1 MHLTLDLNDQTES
14 LSTENLQLIEKMLH
28 HAAEDQGIEAGSEL
42 SVTFVNNEEIQLI
55 NNDYRGKNVPT
66 DVISFAMEELGEGE
80 IAINVPGAP
89 RMLGDI
95 IISVERAKEQ
105 AADYGHSEERE
116 LGFLA
121 IHGFL
126 HLLGYDHMEDEDEKE
141 MTEKQEAILQSFG
154 LRREQQDEKQ

>member
-1 MHLTLDLNDQTES
+1 MYLTLDLNDQTES

-42 SVTFVNNEEIQLI
+42 SVTFVNNEEIQQI

>member
-14 LSTENLQLIEKMLH
+14 LSSENLQLIEKMLH

-42 SVTFVNNEEIQLI
+42 SVTFVNNEEIQQI

>member
-14 LSTENLQLIEKMLH
+14 LSSENLQLIEKMLH

-42 SVTFVNNEEIQLI
+42 SVTFMNNEEIQQI

>member
-1 MHLTLDLNDQTES
+1 MHLTLDLIDQTES
-14 LSTENLQLIEKMLH
+14 LSTENLEMIEKMLH
-28 HAAEDQGIEAGSEL
+28 HAAQSEGIEAGSEL
-42 SVTFVNNEEIQLI
+42 SVTFVNNEEIQQI
-55 NNDYRGKNVPT
+55 NHEYRGKNVPT

-80 IAINVPGAP
+80 MAIEVEGVP

-126 HLLGYDHMEDEDEKE
+126 HLLGYDHMEADEEKE
-141 MTEKQEAILQSFG
+141 MTQKQEAILQSFG
-154 LRREQQDEKQ
+154 LRRE

>member
-1 MHLTLDLNDQTES
+1 MHLTLDLIDQTES
-14 LSTENLQLIEKMLH
+14 LSTENLEMIEKMLH
-28 HAAEDQGIEAGSEL
+28 HAAQSEGIEAGSEL
-42 SVTFVNNEEIQLI
+42 SVTFVNNEEIQQI
-55 NNDYRGKNVPT
+55 NHEYRGKNVPT

-80 IAINVPGAP
+80 MAIEVEGVP

-95 IISVERAKEQ
+95 IISVDRAKEQ

-126 HLLGYDHMEDEDEKE
+126 HLLGYDHMEEDEEKE
-141 MTEKQEAILQSFG
+141 MTQKQEAILQSFG
-154 LRREQQDEKQ
+154 LRRE

>member
-1 MHLTLDLNDQTES
+1 MHLMLDLIDQTES
-14 LSTENLQLIEKMLH
+14 LSTENLELIEKMLH
-28 HAAEDQGIEAGSEL
+28 HAAQAEGIEAGSEL
-42 SVTFVNNEEIQLI
+42 SVTFVNNEEIQQI
-55 NNDYRGKNVPT
+55 NHEYRGKNVPT

-80 IAINVPGAP
+80 MAIEVEGVP

-105 AADYGHSEERE
+105 AVDYGHSEERE

-126 HLLGYDHMEDEDEKE
+126 HLLGYDHMEAEDEKE
-141 MTEKQEAILQSFG
+141 MTQKQETILQSFG
-154 LRREQQDEKQ
+154 LRREQDEKQ

>member
-1 MHLTLDLNDQTES
+1 MYLTLDLNDETQS
-14 LSTENLQLIEKMLH
+14 LSIKNLELIEKMLH
-28 HAAEDQGIEAGSEL
+28 HAAEVEGIEAGSEL
-42 SVTFVNNEEIQLI
+42 SVSFITNEEIQQI
-55 NNDYRGKNVPT
+55 NYEYRGKNVST

-80 IAINVPGAP
+80 MAIEVEGAP

-95 IISVERAKEQ
+95 VISVERAKEQ
-105 AADYGHSEERE
+105 AADYGHSEDRE

-126 HLLGYDHMEDEDEKE
+126 HLLGYDHMEVADEQE

-154 LRREQQDEKQ
+154 LRREQDEKQ

>member
-1 MHLTLDLNDQTES
+1 MHLELDLIDQTET
-14 LSTENLQLIEKMLH
+14 LSPEDMQLIEKMLH
-28 HAAEDQGIEAGSEL
+28 HAAESEGIEAGSEL
-42 SVTFVNNEEIQLI
+42 SVTFVTNDEIQEI
-55 NNDYRGKNVPT
+55 NAEYRGKNVPT

-80 IAINVPGAP
+80 MEIKVAGAP

-105 AADYGHSEERE
+105 AKDYGHSDERE

-126 HLLGYDHMEDEDEKE
+126 HLLGYDHMEAEEEKE

-154 LRREQQDEKQ
+154 LRREQDEKH

>member
-1 MHLTLDLNDQTES
+1 MYLTLDLNDETQS
-14 LSTENLQLIEKMLH
+14 LSIKNLELIEKMLH
-28 HAAEDQGIEAGSEL
+28 HAAEVEGIEAGSEL
-42 SVTFVNNEEIQLI
+42 SVTFITNDEIQQI
-55 NNDYRGKNVPT
+55 NHEYRGKNVST

-80 IAINVPGAP
+80 MAIEVEGAP

-126 HLLGYDHMEDEDEKE
+126 HLLGYDHIDVVDEQE

-154 LRREQQDEKQ
+154 LRREQDEKQ

>member
-1 MHLTLDLNDQTES
+1 MYLSLDLIDKTES
-14 LSTENLQLIEKMLH
+14 LNAEDLALIEKMLH
-28 HAAEDQGIEAGSEL
+28 HAAQAEGIDLGSEL
-42 SVTFVNNEEIQLI
+42 SVTFVNNEEIQQI

-80 IAINVPGAP
+80 MAIEIEGAP

-126 HLLGYDHMEDEDEKE
+126 HLLGYDHMEVADEKE

-154 LRREQQDEKQ
+154 LRREQDEKH

>member
-1 MHLTLDLNDQTES
+1 MYLTLDLIDETQS
-14 LSTENLQLIEKMLH
+14 LSIKNLELIEKMLH
-28 HAAEDQGIEAGSEL
+28 HAAEVEGIEAGSEL
-42 SVTFVNNEEIQLI
+42 SVTFITNDEIQQI
-55 NNDYRGKNVPT
+55 NHEYRGKNVST

-80 IAINVPGAP
+80 MAIEVEGAP

-126 HLLGYDHMEDEDEKE
+126 HLLGYDHIDVADEQE

-154 LRREQQDEKQ
+154 LRREQDEKQ

>member
-1 MHLTLDLNDQTES
+1 MHLTLDLIDQTES
-14 LSTENLQLIEKMLH
+14 LSTENLELIEKMLH
-28 HAAEDQGIEAGSEL
+28 HAAQAEGIEAGSEL
-42 SVTFVNNEEIQLI
+42 SVTFVNNEDIQQI
-55 NNDYRGKNVPT
+55 NHEYRGKNVPT

-80 IAINVPGAP
+80 MAIEVEGVP

-105 AADYGHSEERE
+105 AVDYGHSEERE

-126 HLLGYDHMEDEDEKE
+126 HLLGYDHMEAEDEKE
-141 MTEKQEAILQSFG
+141 MTQKQETILQSFG
-154 LRREQQDEKQ
+154 LRREQDEKQ

>member
-1 MHLTLDLNDQTES
+1 MHLMLDLIDQTES
-14 LSTENLQLIEKMLH
+14 LSTENLELIEKMLH
-28 HAAEDQGIEAGSEL
+28 HAAQSEGIEQGSEL
-42 SVTFVNNEEIQLI
+42 SVTFVNNEEIQQI
-55 NNDYRGKNVPT
+55 NHEYRGKNVPT

-80 IAINVPGAP
+80 MAIEVDGIP

-126 HLLGYDHMEDEDEKE
+126 HLLGYDHMEEQDEKK
-141 MTEKQEAILQSFG
+141 MTEKQETILQSFG
-154 LRREQQDEKQ
+154 LRRELDEKQ

>member
-1 MHLTLDLNDQTES
+1 MHLTLDLIDQTES
-14 LSTENLQLIEKMLH
+14 LSTENLEMIEKMLH
-28 HAAEDQGIEAGSEL
+28 HAAQSEGIEAGSEL
-42 SVTFVNNEEIQLI
+42 SVTFVNNEEIQQI
-55 NNDYRGKNVPT
+55 NHEYRGKNVPT

-80 IAINVPGAP
+80 MAIEVEGVP

-126 HLLGYDHMEDEDEKE
+126 HLLGYDHMEEDEEKE
-141 MTEKQEAILQSFG
+141 MTQKQEAILQSFG
-154 LRREQQDEKQ
+154 LRRE

>member
-1 MHLTLDLNDQTES
+1 MYLTLDLNDETQT
-14 LSTENLQLIEKMLH
+14 LSIKNLELIEKMLH
-28 HAAEDQGIEAGSEL
+28 HAAEVEGIEVGSEL
-42 SVTFVNNEEIQLI
+42 SVTFMTNDKIQQI
-55 NNDYRGKNVPT
+55 NNDYRGKNVST

-80 IAINVPGAP
+80 MAIYVQGAP

-95 IISVERAKEQ
+95 VISVEHAKEQ

-126 HLLGYDHMEDEDEKE
+126 HLLGYDHLEVEDEQE
-141 MTEKQEAILQSFG
+141 MTEKQEALLQSFG
-154 LRREQQDEKQ
+154 LRREQDEKQ

>member
-42 SVTFVNNEEIQLI
+42 SVTFVNNEEIQQI

>member
-1 MHLTLDLNDQTES
+1 MHLTLDLIDQTES
-14 LSTENLQLIEKMLH
+14 LSSGNLELIEKMLH
-28 HAAEDQGIEAGSEL
+28 HAAKTEGIEEGSEL
-42 SVTFVNNEEIQLI
+42 SVTFVNNDEIQQI
-55 NNDYRGKNVPT
+55 NNEYRGKDVPT

-80 IAINVPGAP
+80 MAIEIKDAP

-95 IISVERAKEQ
+95 VISVERAKEQ

-126 HLLGYDHMEDEDEKE
+126 HLLGYDHLEADDEKV
-141 MTEKQEAILQSFG
+141 MTEKQETILQSFG
-154 LRREQQDEKQ
+154 LRREQDEKQ

>member
-1 MHLTLDLNDQTES
+1 MHLSLDLIDQTET
-14 LSTENLQLIEKMLH
+14 LSTKNLELIEKMLH
-28 HAAEDQGIEAGSEL
+28 HAAQAEGIEAESEL
-42 SVTFVNNEEIQLI
+42 SVTFVNNDEIQQI
-55 NNDYRGKNVPT
+55 NREYRGKDVPT

-80 IAINVPGAP
+80 MAIEIAGAP

-95 IISVERAKEQ
+95 VISVDRAIEQ

-126 HLLGYDHMEDEDEKE
+126 HLLGYDHMEVADEKV
-141 MTEKQEAILQSFG
+141 MTEKQEDILQSFG
-154 LRREQQDEKQ
+154 LRRERDEKH

>member
-1 MHLTLDLNDQTES
+1 MYLALDLNDETQS
-14 LSTENLQLIEKMLH
+14 LSSENLKLIEKMLH
-28 HAAEDQGIEAGSEL
+28 HAAEAQGIEAGSEL
-42 SVTFVNNEEIQLI
+42 SVTFVNNNEIQQI
-55 NNDYRGKNVPT
+55 NREYRGKDVPT

-80 IAINVPGAP
+80 IVINVEGAP
-89 RMLGDI
+89 RILGDI

-154 LRREQQDEKQ
+154 LRREQDEKQ

>member
-1 MHLTLDLNDQTES
+1 MYLTLDLNDETQS
-14 LSTENLQLIEKMLH
+14 LSIKNLELIEKMLH
-28 HAAEDQGIEAGSEL
+28 HAAEVEGIEAGSEL
-42 SVTFVNNEEIQLI
+42 SVTFITNEEIQQI
-55 NNDYRGKNVPT
+55 NYEYRGKNVST

-80 IAINVPGAP
+80 MAIILEGAP

-95 IISVERAKEQ
+95 VISVERAKEQ

-126 HLLGYDHMEDEDEKE
+126 HLLGYDHMEVADEQE
-141 MTEKQEAILQSFG
+141 MTEKQEAILLSFG
-154 LRREQQDEKQ
+154 LRREQDEKQ

>member
-1 MHLTLDLNDQTES
+1 MHLTLDLIDQTES
-14 LSTENLQLIEKMLH
+14 LSTENLEMIEKMLH
-28 HAAEDQGIEAGSEL
+28 HAAQAEGIESGSEL
-42 SVTFVNNEEIQLI
+42 SVTFVNNEEIQQI
-55 NNDYRGKNVPT
+55 NHEYRGKNVPT

-80 IAINVPGAP
+80 MAIEVEGVP

-126 HLLGYDHMEDEDEKE
+126 HLLGYDHMEVDEEKE

-154 LRREQQDEKQ
+154 LRRE

>member
-1 MHLTLDLNDQTES
+1 MYLTLDLNDETQS
-14 LSTENLQLIEKMLH
+14 LSIKNLELIEKMLH
-28 HAAEDQGIEAGSEL
+28 HAAEVEGIEAGSEL
-42 SVTFVNNEEIQLI
+42 SVTFITNDEIQQI
-55 NNDYRGKNVPT
+55 NYEYRGKNVST

-80 IAINVPGAP
+80 MAIEVEGAP

-95 IISVERAKEQ
+95 VISVERAKEQ

-126 HLLGYDHMEDEDEKE
+126 HLLGYDHMEVADEQE

-154 LRREQQDEKQ
+154 LRREQDEKQ

>member
-1 MHLTLDLNDQTES
+1 MYLTLDLNDETKS
-14 LSTENLQLIEKMLH
+14 LSTDNLHLIEKMLH
-28 HAAEDQGIEAGSEL
+28 HAAEAQGIEAGSEL
-42 SVTFVNNEEIQLI
+42 SVTFVNNEEIQQI
-55 NNDYRGKNVPT
+55 NKEYRGKNVPT

-80 IAINVPGAP
+80 IAINIEGAP

-105 AADYGHSEERE
+105 ATDYGHSEERE

-126 HLLGYDHMEDEDEKE
+126 HLLGYDHMEEEDEKE

-154 LRREQQDEKQ
+154 LRREQDEKQ

>member
-1 MHLTLDLNDQTES
+1 MYLTLDLNDETQS
-14 LSTENLQLIEKMLH
+14 LSVENLNLIEKMLH
-28 HAAEDQGIEAGSEL
+28 HAAEAQGIEAGSEL
-42 SVTFVNNEEIQLI
+42 SVTFVNNEEIQQI
-55 NNDYRGKNVPT
+55 NSEYRGKNVPT

-80 IAINVPGAP
+80 IAINVEGAP
-89 RMLGDI
+89 RVLGDI

-126 HLLGYDHMEDEDEKE
+126 HLLGYDHMEDDDEKE
-141 MTEKQEAILQSFG
+141 MTEKQESILQSFG
-154 LRREQQDEKQ
+154 LRREQDEKQ

>member
-1 MHLTLDLNDQTES
+1 MHLALDLIDQTET
-14 LSTENLQLIEKMLH
+14 LSTQNLELIEKMLH
-28 HAAEDQGIEAGSEL
+28 HAAKAEGIEAGSEL
-42 SVTFVNNEEIQLI
+42 SVTFVNNDEIQQI

-80 IAINVPGAP
+80 MAIEIEGAP

-105 AADYGHSEERE
+105 ASDYGHSEERE

-126 HLLGYDHMEDEDEKE
+126 HLLGYDHMEETDEKE
-141 MTEKQEAILQSFG
+141 MTGKQEAILQSFG
-154 LRREQQDEKQ
+154 LRREQDEKH

>member
-1 MHLTLDLNDQTES
+1 MHLSLDLIDETNS
-14 LSTENLQLIEKMLH
+14 LSADNLEMIEKMLH
-28 HAAEDQGIEAGSEL
+28 HAAKTEGIEEGSEL
-42 SVTFVNNEEIQLI
+42 SVTFVTNEEIRQI
-55 NNDYRGKNVPT
+55 NHDYRGKDVPT

-80 IAINVPGAP
+80 MEIEVEGAP

-126 HLLGYDHMEDEDEKE
+126 HLLGYDHMEPEEEKE
-141 MTEKQEAILQSFG
+141 MTGKQESILQSFG
-154 LRREQQDEKQ
+154 LRREQDEEQ

>member
-1 MHLTLDLNDQTES
+1 MHLTLDLIDQTES
-14 LSTENLQLIEKMLH
+14 LSVENLELIEKMLH
-28 HAAEDQGIEAGSEL
+28 HAASTEGVEEGSEL
-42 SVTFVNNEEIQLI
+42 SVTFVNNDEIQQI
-55 NNDYRGKNVPT
+55 NSEYRGKDAPT

-80 IAINVPGAP
+80 MAIIIEDAP

-95 IISVERAKEQ
+95 VISVERAKEQ

-126 HLLGYDHMEDEDEKE
+126 HLLGYDHMEADDEKV
-141 MTEKQEAILQSFG
+141 MTQKQESILQSFG
-154 LRREQQDEKQ
+154 LRREQDEKQ

>member
-1 MHLTLDLNDQTES
+1 MHLTLDLIDQTES
-14 LSTENLQLIEKMLH
+14 LSTENLELIEKMLH
-28 HAAEDQGIEAGSEL
+28 HAAQAEGIEAGSEL
-42 SVTFVNNEEIQLI
+42 SVTFVNNEDIQQI
-55 NNDYRGKNVPT
+55 NHEYRGKNVPT

-80 IAINVPGAP
+80 MAIDVEGVP

-105 AADYGHSEERE
+105 AVDYGHSEERE

-126 HLLGYDHMEDEDEKE
+126 HLLGYDHMEAEDEKE
-141 MTEKQEAILQSFG
+141 MTQKQETILQSFG
-154 LRREQQDEKQ
+154 LRREQDEKQ

>member
-1 MHLTLDLNDQTES
+1 MYLTLDLNDETQS
-14 LSTENLQLIEKMLH
+14 LSIENLNLIEKMLH
-28 HAAEDQGIEAGSEL
+28 HAAEAQDIEAGSEL
-42 SVTFVNNEEIQLI
+42 SVTFVNNEEIQQI
-55 NNDYRGKNVPT
+55 NNEYRGKNVPT

-80 IAINVPGAP
+80 IAINVEGAP
-89 RMLGDI
+89 RVLGDI
-95 IISVERAKEQ
+95 VISVERAKEQ

-154 LRREQQDEKQ
+154 LRREQDEKQ

>member
-1 MHLTLDLNDQTES
+1 MHLTLDLIDQTES
-14 LSTENLQLIEKMLH
+14 LSTENLELIEKMLH
-28 HAAEDQGIEAGSEL
+28 HAAQAEGIEAGSEL
-42 SVTFVNNEEIQLI
+42 SVTFVNNEEIQQI
-55 NNDYRGKNVPT
+55 NHEYRGKNVPT

-80 IAINVPGAP
+80 MAIEVEGVP

-105 AADYGHSEERE
+105 AVDYGHSEERE

-126 HLLGYDHMEDEDEKE
+126 HLLGYDHMEAEDEKE
-141 MTEKQEAILQSFG
+141 MTQKQETILQSFG
-154 LRREQQDEKQ
+154 LRREQDEKQ

>member
-1 MHLTLDLNDQTES
+1 MYLTLDLNDQTES
-14 LSTENLQLIEKMLH
+14 LSNENLQLIEKMLH

-42 SVTFVNNEEIQLI
+42 SVTFVNNEEIQQI
-55 NNDYRGKNVPT
+55 NNDYRGKNDPT

-95 IISVERAKEQ
+95 VISIERAKEQ

-141 MTEKQEAILQSFG
+141 MTEKQESILQSFG
-154 LRREQQDEKQ
+154 LRREQDEKQ

>member
-1 MHLTLDLNDQTES
+1 MHLALDLIDQTEE
-14 LSTENLQLIEKMLH
+14 LTTENLELIEKMLH
-28 HAAEDQGIEAGSEL
+28 HAALSEGIEAGSEL
-42 SVTFVNNEEIQLI
+42 SVTFVNNDEIQHI

-80 IAINVPGAP
+80 MAIEIDGAP

-126 HLLGYDHMEDEDEKE
+126 HLLGYDHMEVEDEKE
-141 MTEKQEAILQSFG
+141 MTEKQETILQSFG
-154 LRREQQDEKQ
+154 LRREQDEKQ